1 MRIEIDYL
9 TVATNRDILWTRTPR
24 GELGQ
29 QLALPVD
36 DLSSY
41 FGQWPGDEEDE
52 QVFAAIKELA

>member
-1 MRIEIDYL
+1 
-9 TVATNRDILWTRTPR
+9 VR

-41 FGQWPGDEEDE
+41 FGQWPGDEDDR
-52 QVFAAIKELA
+52 QIFTALKELA